1 MSATVVK
8 GFGRGSKLLGI
19 PTANMDMKEIGQK
32 VNDTPTGIYLGYTM
46 LEGVVYKAVV
56 SIGWNPYFD
65 NSEKTVEPHLLHKFD
80 EDFYGEKLHLLL
92 CGFIRN
98 ELNFNSLEDLIAA
111 IGDDI
116 RYAKRK
122 FEEPE
127 VASLAVDD
135 PFWEDVAKGGSSIL
149 GDDDREGDN
158 DDDGEGVTLGSYKK
172 NNDSGSNGDV

>member
-65 NSEKTVEPHLLHKFD
+65 NSEKTVV
-80 EDFYGEKLHLLL
+80 
-92 CGFIRN
+92 
-98 ELNFNSLEDLIAA
+98 SLQGLSV
-111 IGDDI
+111 
-116 RYAKRK
+116 
-122 FEEPE
+122 P
-127 VASLAVDD
+127 L
-135 PFWEDVAKGGSSIL
+135 
-149 GDDDREGDN
+149 
-158 DDDGEGVTLGSYKK
+158 
-172 NNDSGSNGDV
+172 